1 MDVKRPW
8 ECWRDERG
16 NTAMIFGLALVP
28 LLALGGG
35 VVDIAQRARIHG
47 EMQSGSDTAALA
59 AARLVQIGHLKRQE
73 DWDALRAQAQTQA
86 ENVIGAAL
94 QGFSGAGTPD
104 IQITVDGTGV
114 TISARYDMR
123 TSFLGVI
130 GVNTLPVRVLS
141 AVALP
146 DPILLEIAL
155 VLDYSGSMVHNDKY
169 IRMRNAAT
177 AFIDKVAHDRGDRTK
192 IGIVPFSK
200 YVYAAL
206 PGSVIR
212 GTTPAEAM
220 LTMNTCIG
228 NRGYPYAATDETP
241 SSTIDASRW
250 PQIDPASAECQAY
263 AGKSLVVRDL
273 TDDFAGLVDA
283 INAMQP
289 ANLTNISLATEMGWH
304 MLSPNVP
311 FETARNYTDK
321 DLRKILILLTDGVQ
335 TVAAEGPGGGTSVS
349 DANETTAE
357 LCTNI
362 KDTGIRLFTIAY
374 DVDDTSV
381 YSLLS
386 GCASGPAEYH
396 EVHDASDISDVF
408 DAIYDQI
415 NESAWLSK

>member
-35 VVDIAQRARIHG
+35 VVDIAQRARIYG

-212 GTTPAEAM
+212 G
-220 LTMNTCIG
+220 
-228 NRGYPYAATDETP
+228 Y
-241 SSTIDASRW
+241 
-250 PQIDPASAECQAY
+250 Y
-263 AGKSLVVRDL
+263 AGRS
-273 TDDFAGLVDA
+273 DA
-283 INAMQP
+283 DHEHLHRQSW
-289 ANLTNISLATEMGWH
+289 ISLRGH
-304 MLSPNVP
+304 
-311 FETARNYTDK
+311 R
-321 DLRKILILLTDGVQ
+321 
-335 TVAAEGPGGGTSVS
+335 
-349 DANETTAE
+349 
-357 LCTNI
+357 
-362 KDTGIRLFTIAY
+362 
-374 DVDDTSV
+374 
-381 YSLLS
+381 
-386 GCASGPAEYH
+386 
-396 EVHDASDISDVF
+396 
-408 DAIYDQI
+408 
-415 NESAWLSK
+415 